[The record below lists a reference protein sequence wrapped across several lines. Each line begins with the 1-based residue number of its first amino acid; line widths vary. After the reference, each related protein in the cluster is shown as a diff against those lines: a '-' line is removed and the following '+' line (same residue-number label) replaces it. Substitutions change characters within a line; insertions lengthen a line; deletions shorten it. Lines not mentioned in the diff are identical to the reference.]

1 MPGSP
6 ARVLR
11 AWRAIVLLTAAFVA
25 CSRDGSDAG
34 RLRLLS
40 TNVADGGV
48 WPLNRAME
56 FRFNQRIDPDSVS
69 AQSILFLSSD
79 GIPVVGATFVDPCSD
94 GKTLVFQPL
103 CPTDT
108 EASNGGLRP
117 GTFNALTLLAGE
129 DLGAVRSIH
138 GRALRAPVTIDF
150 RSPDPA
156 TEPLFVDARP
166 GAPPSPSAAVPS
178 PLGLNLFT
186 APLEPILVVF
196 DQPIDP
202 TQANLDLLLLEFEDP
217 AASGTF
223 LAIPS
228 VATLLDNCAP
238 ADCPA
243 FPRATVAVVPQGVLP
258 PDRLVRLVAQ
268 AGILDIGGVE
278 GIPADVVVATSV
290 VEPSDPA
297 PSGESDAFVEEF
309 DTGGDEDTAEPFEV
323 PSADWGGGVLQ
334 AADPFAG
341 FESTFDW
348 VVSGTVFLDTSF
360 DLIAN
365 PSGEPLEVA
374 GGIVRL
380 RNLHVPVGAK
390 IVAQGPNP
398 LVIQASGRVTVSGE
412 ISVDGTDALNTGG
425 LNTPELPQSGAPGNC
440 GGGQGGTASPS
451 TVSSD
456 PQGEDG
462 FGPGNLPSGGGEGGH
477 SSFGTIDPWQRRG
490 GGGGGGILTRKTH
503 SLPFAIGAQPWP
515 VPLGLNGGN
524 GGPATTGVSDCVD
537 FALPVDGGA
546 FGPDVFVDAD
556 LTNDFFG
563 RKFLAGGS
571 PLAGEL
577 NSPVAGQGGGGGGD
591 AVFYS
596 ASTPSPNCLNN
607 PAWSGN
613 PGDRKGGAG
622 GGGGGILIVRALG
635 PVVITATGKLS
646 AKGGN
651 GGHGESILFINPAGG
666 GGGGGSGGMIVIES
680 ADASDPDPGIPG
692 NPNFPASTLPGG
704 IRIEGTGIGRIEV
717 RGGDGGLCVDASNT
731 PTTVCRGGMGGG
743 GVAQLHTARVG
754 AGNMPVV
761 SIAGF
766 NVSSFSTPTIDQAGN
781 GHVLLPLFTPLS
793 RARSRWIDTGLA
805 TLGALL
811 GPLFEWAP
819 TSGNPSD
826 PAYPLDPDGAVRADA
841 AGNILLPPPLPSS
854 VVTIPVSDVFPNAAV
869 VPGVIAGNPAALLR
883 DSFNPNAAQGTLFT
897 IVGATSDGS
906 TTILQTDP
914 AEGSMT
920 AVLGPGPTTAVR
932 IHPRYFRVGTGGLS
946 DAIPPTLKVRLRF
959 EGADALDP
967 VAGLT
972 ALGPSLE
979 GLAGK
984 RFVRF
989 TFDFDMNASG
999 IGGPP
1004 PGAARPA
1011 VRHVKLPF
1019 RF

>member
-6 ARVLR
+6 ARDLR
-11 AWRAIVLLTAAFVA
+11 PWRAIVLLTAAFVA

-40 TNVADGGV
+40 TNVTDGGV

-56 FRFNQRIDPDSVS
+56 FRFNQPIDPDSVS

-117 GTFNALTLLAGE
+117 GAFNALTLLAGG
-129 DLGAVRSIH
+129 DLGAVRSTH

-166 GAPPSPSAAVPS
+166 GAPPSPSAAVSS

-186 APLEPILVVF
+186 APLEPLLVSF

-202 TQANLDLLLLEFEDP
+202 AQANLDLLLLEFEDP
-217 AASGTF
+217 PGSGTF

-228 VATLLDNCAP
+228 VATFLDNCAL
-238 ADCPA
+238 AECPA
-243 FPRATVAVVPQGVLP
+243 FPRATVAIVPHGVLP

-268 AGILDIGGVE
+268 VGILDIGGVE
-278 GIPADVVVATSV
+278 ALPADVVLATSV

-309 DTGGDEDTAEPFEV
+309 DTPGDEDTAEPFEI
-323 PSADWGGGVLQ
+323 PSAEWGGGVLQ

-341 FESTFDW
+341 FDSTFDW
-348 VVSGTVFLDTSF
+348 VVSGAAILDTSF
-360 DLIAN
+360 DVITN
-365 PSGEPLEVA
+365 PVGDQIEVV

-380 RNLHVPVGAK
+380 RNLFVPFGAR

-398 LVIQASGRVTVSGE
+398 LVIEASGRITVAGE
-412 ISVDGTDALNTGG
+412 IAVDGADASYSTGY
-425 LNTPELPQSGAPGNC
+425 NPAYPQYGGVGAC
-440 GGGQGGTASPS
+440 GGGSGGAASPS
-451 TVSSD
+451 STGSD
-456 PQGEDG
+456 PQGEAG
-462 FGPGNLPSGGGEGGH
+462 YGPGNAEDGGGEGGH
-477 SSFGTIDPWQRRG
+477 ASFGTIAPESRRG
-490 GGGGGGILTRKTH
+490 GGGGGGILTTKTH
-503 SLPFAIGAQPWP
+503 SIPFAVGAPPWP

-546 FGPDVFVDAD
+546 FGPDVFVDPD
-556 LTNDFFG
+556 PTNDFFG
-563 RKFLAGGS
+563 RQFVAGGS

-577 NSPVAGQGGGGGGD
+577 ASLVAGQGGGGGGD

-596 ASTPSPNCLNN
+596 AATPSPNCLDN
-607 PAWSGN
+607 PQWNLN
-613 PGDRKGGAG
+613 PGDRKGGG
-622 GGGGGILIVRALG
+622 GGGGAGILVLRALG
-635 PVVITATGKLS
+635 PVVIKSTGKLS
-646 AKGGN
+646 AKGGS
-651 GGHGESILFINPAGG
+651 GGFGQSILFINPAGG
-666 GGGGGSGGMIVIES
+666 GGGGGSGGMIVVES

-692 NPNFPASTLPGG
+692 NPNFPASSLPGG

-717 RGGDGGLCVDASNT
+717 RGGDGGLGVDASNQ
-731 PTTVCRGGMGGG
+731 PTTICRGGMGGG
-743 GVAQLHTARVG
+743 GIAQLHTARVNV
-754 AGNMPVV
+754 ADAPVV
-761 SIAGF
+761 SIAGA
-766 NVSSFSTPTIDQAGN
+766 NVTAFSTPTIDQAGN

-805 TLGALL
+805 TLGALA
-811 GPLFEWAP
+811 GPLYEWAP
-819 TSGNPSD
+819 TSGNASD
-826 PAYPLDPDGAVRADA
+826 PGYPLDPDGAVRTDA
-841 AGNILLPPPLPSS
+841 AGNLLLPAPLLSS
-854 VVTIPVSDVFPNAAV
+854 VVTIPVSNVFPNAAI

-897 IVGATSDGS
+897 IVGASTDGAN
-906 TTILQTDP
+906 TILQTDP

-920 AVLGPGPTTAVR
+920 AVLGPGPTTSVR
-932 IHPRYFRVGTGGLS
+932 IHPRYFRVGTGGLP
-946 DAIPPTLKVRLRF
+946 DAIPPALKVRLRF

-972 ALGPSLE
+972 ALSPSLE